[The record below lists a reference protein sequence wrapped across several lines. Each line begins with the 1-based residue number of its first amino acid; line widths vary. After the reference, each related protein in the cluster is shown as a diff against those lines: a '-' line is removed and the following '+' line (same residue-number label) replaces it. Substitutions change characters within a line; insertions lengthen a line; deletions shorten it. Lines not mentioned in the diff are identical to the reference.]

1 VPRKLV
7 AAQTPFEYEPV
18 ASRFK
23 PAILLQSNR
32 PNSLI
37 AVATRLRSA
46 SGLNARPIGPR
57 LDIATGPLFRRHRWP
72 LPPDPLAIR
81 ISRAGVTLASTLC
94 LSGIDGYVLA
104 TSCDAIRAPKQVHR
118 NSAWHLIYP
127 NQIQAFPPAS
137 KNSWRSANKSTRG
150 DAAEGSRGQ
159 GLQFRRRGALPL
171 GEHPQ
176 R

>member
-23 PAILLQSNR
+23 PAILPQSNR

-57 LDIATGPLFRRHRWP
+57 LDIATGPFFGVTAGRCRLIRWP
-72 LPPDPLAIR
+72 SNFK
-81 ISRAGVTLASTLC
+81 SRCDSGV
-94 LSGIDGYVLA
+94 
-104 TSCDAIRAPKQVHR
+104 
-118 NSAWHLIYP
+118 N
-127 NQIQAFPPAS
+127 
-137 KNSWRSANKSTRG
+137 
-150 DAAEGSRGQ
+150 
-159 GLQFRRRGALPL
+159 ALP
-171 GEHPQ
+171 Q
-176 R
+176 RH